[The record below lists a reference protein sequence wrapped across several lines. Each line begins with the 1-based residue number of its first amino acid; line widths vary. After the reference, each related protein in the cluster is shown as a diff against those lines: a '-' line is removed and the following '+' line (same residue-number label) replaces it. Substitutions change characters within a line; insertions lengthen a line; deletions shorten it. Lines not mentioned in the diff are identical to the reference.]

1 MILYKQYGR
10 RFSWQ
15 RAVVYALLILVM
27 FIIFVPLVVIASSS
41 FKNEMEIFS
50 YPMTIIPVKPT
61 IDNFVK
67 LLAGF
72 PLYTFNSLKLTTIIV
87 LVQLFTAT
95 TGGYA
100 FAKLKWRGKES
111 LFLLYISSIMVPIQT
126 YIIPQFT
133 VIRTLM
139 MYNTHMSLIMIASFS
154 AFGIFLMRQFFMTI
168 PETLL
173 DAARIDGASE
183 YFIFA
188 RLMIPLS
195 RAAIATLIVFSFR
208 WFWNDFFL
216 PLIYLTSE
224 HLKTIPLGMADFTT
238 EYFTYHGPQM
248 AASLISIIPVLIV
261 FLLAQ
266 KHVMESVVTTGIKG

>member
-1 MILYKQYGR
+1 MILSRPYSR
-10 RFSWQ
+10 RLTWS
-15 RAVVYALLILVM
+15 RLAVYSILTLVT
-27 FIIFVPLVVIASSS
+27 FLIFVPLVVIASSS
-41 FKNEMEIFS
+41 FKNEMEIFT
-50 YPMTIIPVKPT
+50 YPMTIIPEQPT

-67 LLAGF
+67 LLSGF
-72 PLYTFNSLKLTTIIV
+72 PLYIFNSLKLTTIIV

-100 FAKLKWRGKES
+100 FAKLRWKGKES

-139 MYNTHMSLIMIASFS
+139 LYNTHLSLIMIASFS
-154 AFGIFLMRQFFMTI
+154 AFGIFLMRQFFLTI

-183 YFIFA
+183 YFIFF

-195 RAAIATLIVFSFR
+195 KAAIATLIVFSFR

-224 HLKTIPLGMADFTT
+224 NLKTIPLGMADFTT

-266 KHVMESVVTTGIKG
+266 KYVMESVVTTGIKG